1 MKLKKTQGDEKCFS
15 DLSTTLCS
23 LRNISYRRQKEQQTQ
38 TYTEPLKLRSNIA
51 SYKGVKIEGK
61 FVSKNIINIPRRDP
75 FTFEVSLLS
84 ECLKF
89 KPTQNNMS

>member
-38 TYTEPLKLRSNIA
+38 TYTEPLKL
-51 SYKGVKIEGK
+51 KK
-61 FVSKNIINIPRRDP
+61 RRQY
-75 FTFEVSLLS
+75 FGIKQYSFI
-84 ECLKF
+84 
-89 KPTQNNMS
+89 